1 MVRGYL
7 LESNKV
13 RLPLS
18 DTAAADWCE
27 QNYALLPWVCETF
40 NTSPAWRWS
49 SPALG
54 LSRQTFARE
63 VRVAFALLV
72 LVGLGS
78 IAFHATLRFELQ
90 MLDEL
95 PMLYLL
101 EAVQAAWDP
110 GAADVHRLL
119 RLRSSCCGLQA
130 RRTEPPERW
139 VREAVVA
146 AAPFFRYRRNGC
158 STSTSPPSSLG
169 AANFSFS

>member
-1 MVRGYL
+1 MPVDPVGFWGA
-7 LESNKV
+7 
-13 RLPLS
+13 P
-18 DTAAADWCE
+18 TASIDWCE
-27 QNYALLPWVCETF
+27 QNYALLPWVCEAF
-40 NTSPAWRWS
+40 NTVS
-49 SPALG
+49 SLAMVLAGALG
-54 LSRQTFARE
+54 FSRQTFARE

-139 VREAVVA
+139 VREAAVA

-158 STSTSPPSSLG
+158 STSTSPSSSLG